1 MNERG
6 ILDLLEQQN
15 KQAARLIVE
24 HKKKGTKVDTRPAAL
39 EAAEAARYLGVGRT
53 KFFKDIRPQMPPAI
67 PLGGKMVYRRAWLDK
82 VLDHA
87 ERGRV

>member
-24 HKKKGTKVDTRPAAL
+24 HKKRGTKVDTRPAAL

-53 KFFKDIRPQMPPAI
+53 KFFKDIRQ
-67 PLGGKMVYRRAWLDK
+67 RFR
-82 VLDHA
+82 
-87 ERGRV
+87 